1 MNAKQKGELAMLFI
15 VPPSDAAIPSG
26 DEGDFSNERILGV
39 NLADFVKLA

>member
-26 DEGDFSNERILGV
+26 DEGDFSNERAQGL
-39 NLADFVKLA
+39 